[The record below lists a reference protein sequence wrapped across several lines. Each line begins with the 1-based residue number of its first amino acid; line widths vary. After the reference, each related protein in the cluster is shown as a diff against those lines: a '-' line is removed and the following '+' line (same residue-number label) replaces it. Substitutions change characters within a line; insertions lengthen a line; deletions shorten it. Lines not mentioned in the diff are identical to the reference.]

1 MKPSFWHKVW
11 ERNSIG
17 FHQSELHPFL
27 EEVLK
32 PLLSTDDKSVFVP
45 LCGKSLD
52 MVWLAERME
61 VVGSE
66 LSEIACRDFFS
77 EKKLQPSITVEDN
90 FCLYQYDNI
99 TLYQGDF
106 FALKAKQFNT
116 FDWIYDRAALIAL
129 PKEMQQLY
137 VSHLTSFIEE
147 NTKLI
152 LVSLEFPEEEM
163 SGPPFPIL
171 GTDLENL
178 FKGFNI
184 ESIYTHELADK
195 RFAQRRFDVSK
206 LVERAYI
213 ISRANC
219 S

>member
-17 FHQSELHPFL
+17 FHQNELHPFL

-32 PLLSTDDKSVFVP
+32 PMLSADDKSVFVP

-52 MVWLAERME
+52 MIWLAEYMQ

-66 LSEIACRDFFS
+66 LSDIACRDFFID
-77 EKKLQPSITVEDN
+77 KKLQPSVNVEGD
-90 FCLYQYDNI
+90 FCIYQYSDI

-106 FALKAKQFNT
+106 FALDASRFDT

-137 VSHLTSFIEE
+137 VNHLTSFIKK
-147 NTKLI
+147 NTRLI

-163 SGPPFPIL
+163 SGPPFPIFESNIL
-171 GTDLENL
+171 RL

-184 ESIYTHELADK
+184 ECVYTQELADK
-195 RFAQRRFDVSK
+195 RFAQRKFNVTN

-213 ISRANC
+213 ISRAK
-219 S
+219 

>member
-17 FHQSELHPFL
+17 FHQNELHPFL

-32 PLLSTDDKSVFVP
+32 PLLSADDSSVFVP

-52 MVWLAERME
+52 MVWLAEYMQ
-61 VVGSE
+61 VIGNE
-66 LSEIACRDFFS
+66 LSDIACRDFFI
-77 EKKLQPSITVEDN
+77 EKNLQPSVTVEDD

-106 FALKAKQFNT
+106 FALEANRFNT
-116 FDWIYDRAALIAL
+116 FDWVYDRAALIAL
-129 PKEMQQLY
+129 PKEMQQRY
-137 VSHLTSFIEE
+137 VNHLTSFIQK

-152 LVSLEFPEEEM
+152 FVSLEFPEEEM

-171 GTDLENL
+171 NTDLEKL

-184 ESIYTHELADK
+184 ECVYTHELADK
-195 RFAQRRFDVSK
+195 RFAQRKFEVTS
-206 LVERAYI
+206 LLERAYI
-213 ISRANC
+213 ISRAN
-219 S
+219 